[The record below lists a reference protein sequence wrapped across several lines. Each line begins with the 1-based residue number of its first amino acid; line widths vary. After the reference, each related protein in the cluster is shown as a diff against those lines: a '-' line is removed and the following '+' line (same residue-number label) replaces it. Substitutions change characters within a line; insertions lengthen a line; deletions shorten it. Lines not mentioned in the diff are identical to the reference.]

1 MEKKIET
8 ARRQIQ
14 EEDLVKVILECK
26 ELGSLE
32 TTEASRG
39 KVQERGSVWDPRLWP
54 TKTEP
59 GGGVPVALCVA
70 QWGPSQWGNRCSR
83 PEVLEFE
90 R

>member
-14 EEDLVKVILECK
+14 EEDLAKVILECK

-39 KVQERGSVWDPRLWP
+39 QVQARGSVWVPRLWP
-54 TKTEP
+54 TKSET
-59 GGGVPVALCVA
+59 GGGVPVAVCFAL
-70 QWGPSQWGNRCSR
+70 WGPSWWGNRCSR